1 MSELEI
7 RTSYAYQKLVSH
19 DSMKDVFIK
28 DVIYI
33 LNSLIIT
40 GIVMSYVCGSVPIY
54 TIVQQYKRV
63 LYCTVNTAIRNTFS

>member
-1 MSELEI
+1 MH
-7 RTSYAYQKLVSH
+7 QKLVSH

-40 GIVMSYVCGSVPIY
+40 G
-54 TIVQQYKRV
+54 
-63 LYCTVNTAIRNTFS
+63 TVV